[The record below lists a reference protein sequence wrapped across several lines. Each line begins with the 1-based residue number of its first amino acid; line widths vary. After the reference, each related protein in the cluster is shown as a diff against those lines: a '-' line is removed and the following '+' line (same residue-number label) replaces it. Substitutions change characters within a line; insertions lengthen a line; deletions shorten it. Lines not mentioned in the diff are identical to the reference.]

1 MEKINIYEI
10 VTEQILEIMAQG
22 VIPWKK
28 PWSARGSHRNLVS
41 GKQYRGINVFLLSC
55 SPFSSPWWLTFKQA
69 AEKGGKIRKGEKG
82 RKVVFWKPLLINEE
96 NPATGKTEKKKIF
109 MLRYYTIFN
118 LEQVDGIEAPIEPE
132 TEKLESIAAA
142 EKIVFEMQNRPVIIE
157 AAGNKACYYLSRD
170 EVQMPF
176 FQDFDESEKYY
187 SVLFHEI
194 AHSTGHQSRVSRP
207 EMQKGNRFGSD
218 DYSKEE
224 LIAEMTAAFLC
235 GESGILPATVEN
247 SVAYLQSWAAKFKED
262 SKMVVC
268 AAAAAQRAA
277 DYILN
282 RSFTEQ
288 N

>member
-55 SPFSSPWWLTFKQA
+55 SPFFSPWWLTFKQA

-142 EKIVFEMQNRPVIIE
+142 EKIVFEMQNSPVITE

-194 AHSTGHQSRVSRP
+194 AHYAVSQIMPCRYCRYRQRCLLIDTAIGIIRVLP
-207 EMQKGNRFGSD
+207 EKRATRRWVDIDLSALLLARF
-218 DYSKEE
+218 
-224 LIAEMTAAFLC
+224 LPWLAL
-235 GESGILPATVEN
+235 SG
-247 SVAYLQSWAAKFKED
+247 
-262 SKMVVC
+262 
-268 AAAAAQRAA
+268 
-277 DYILN
+277 
-282 RSFTEQ
+282 
-288 N
+288 

>member
-1 MEKINIYEI
+1 
-10 VTEQILEIMAQG
+10 
-22 VIPWKK
+22 
-28 PWSARGSHRNLVS
+28 
-41 GKQYRGINVFLLSC
+41 
-55 SPFSSPWWLTFKQA
+55 
-69 AEKGGKIRKGEKG
+69 
-82 RKVVFWKPLLINEE
+82 
-96 NPATGKTEKKKIF
+96 

-142 EKIVFEMQNRPVIIE
+142 EKIVFEMQNRPMINE

-194 AHSTGHQSRVSRP
+194 AHSTGHQSRISRP

-247 SVAYLQSWAAKFKED
+247 SVAYLQSWSAKFKED

>member
-22 VIPWKK
+22 VIPWRK

-142 EKIVFEMQNRPVIIE
+142 EKIVFEMQNRPLINE

-194 AHSTGHQSRVSRP
+194 AHSTGHQNRVSRP

-247 SVAYLQSWAAKFKED
+247 SVAYLQSWSAKFKED

>member
-1 MEKINIYEI
+1 
-10 VTEQILEIMAQG
+10 
-22 VIPWKK
+22 
-28 PWSARGSHRNLVS
+28 
-41 GKQYRGINVFLLSC
+41 
-55 SPFSSPWWLTFKQA
+55 
-69 AEKGGKIRKGEKG
+69 
-82 RKVVFWKPLLINEE
+82 
-96 NPATGKTEKKKIF
+96 

-132 TEKLESIAAA
+132 TVKLESIAAS

-187 SVLFHEI
+187 SVLFHEV

-224 LIAEMTAAFLC
+224 LIAEMTATFLC